1 MKVKNSG
8 ERKTRIRPSVFM
20 YADEGTVAMEA
31 EKGIDTRVIPVQVQN
46 RAAFTGRQNLQSG
59 TMACLEEV
67 CGL

>member
-1 MKVKNSG
+1 
-8 ERKTRIRPSVFM
+8 M